1 MIFFSDFKF
10 MLDAKGTTE
19 VIKTVACLNIC
30 KNYFKPMKK
39 KYCNA
44 RDQQDL
50 WNATLGFKVTALCF
64 RKNEEVSQITEL
76 LL

>member
-1 MIFFSDFKF
+1 MHHTALCTCMIFFSDFKF

-19 VIKTVACLNIC
+19 VIKMVACLNIC

-50 WNATLGFKVTALCF
+50 
-64 RKNEEVSQITEL
+64 
-76 LL
+76 